1 VPAAVFNY
9 LTSRVR
15 LRDATSKDYILA
27 LVAGFGD
34 EAAWEEEADGS
45 LVIALAG
52 LIGVEGTLPLTL
64 VQDVHARLL
73 GEPYELPEALE
84 GAEDIPVF
92 REMQAHLAPGSWF
105 FVDEQTQ
112 AWKERTSAVHF
123 FHADGRAETVAS
135 GDLKRQLRDKHML
148 FR

>member
-15 LRDATSKDYILA
+15 LRDATSKAYILT
-27 LVAGFGD
+27 LVARFED
-34 EAAWEEEADGS
+34 DAAVEEEADGS

-52 LIGVEGTLPLTL
+52 LIGVEGTLPLHA
-64 VQDVHARLL
+64 VEDIHARVL
-73 GEPYELPEALE
+73 GVPYEVPEALD
-84 GAEDIPVF
+84 GATDIPLF
-92 REMQAHLAPGSWF
+92 REIQAHLAPGSWF

-112 AWKERTSAVHF
+112 AWKERTSGVHF
-123 FHADGRAETVAS
+123 FHADGRAESVAS
-135 GDLKRQLRDKHML
+135 TDLKRQLRDKHML